1 MSLFVIVSQR
11 ESMLLVVIKFNIAL
25 QPARSDSESPDI
37 LKCLQQLYG
46 HVLLKTGPYSNKY
59 RVTNSS
65 GCCGNFSAI

>member
-11 ESMLLVVIKFNIAL
+11 ESMLLVVIKFNISL

-46 HVLLKTGPYSNKY
+46 RVLLKAGPYSNKY
-59 RVTNSS
+59 QATKGS
-65 GCCGNFSAI
+65 GSCDTFSAI